1 MTDPIRKY
9 LIIFNY
15 NSLHQS
21 IVVQAE
27 VILTL
32 AIFIDITLRII
43 AEKKVYLNF
52 YFLSNFLKTNGIS
65 LIWVPLFLF

>member
-32 AIFIDITLRII
+32 AILIDISLRII
-43 AEKKVYLNF
+43 AEKKVFLYISIL
-52 YFLSNFLKTNGIS
+52 LSNSLKINGI
-65 LIWVPLFLF
+65 